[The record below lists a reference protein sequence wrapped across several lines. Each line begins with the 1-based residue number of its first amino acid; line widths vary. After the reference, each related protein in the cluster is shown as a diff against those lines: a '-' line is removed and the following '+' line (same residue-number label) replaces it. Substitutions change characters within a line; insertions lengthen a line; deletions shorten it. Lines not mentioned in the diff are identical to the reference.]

1 MSETDS
7 VLFNVDI
14 NNYNGPL
21 DVLLDLA
28 KAQKVDLEEIS
39 ITKLADQFHEYI
51 TNEKHLNLE
60 IASEYLLIATWL
72 AYLKS
77 KLLLPGTPEE
87 EFKVQ
92 EVAEKLKLQ
101 LKKLELI
108 RLLSE
113 QMLKRNRLGRE
124 IRTRGIKGNIRS
136 IYSSEYNVNL
146 FELLKAYSSVVMT
159 KDFQTMSIPKLPVFT
174 TEDGI
179 KTIKQFLGK
188 LMDWKNIN
196 DLIPKNFKN
205 GSKYKRT
212 GKAGIFAGS
221 LELVKEGNLSIKQD
235 NLFELLKTYSTII
248 MTKDFQK
255 MDIPK
260 LPVFTTEEGIKTI
273 KEFFGK
279 LVYWKKLDD
288 LIPKNFKRGSRYKR
302 TGKAG
307 IFAGSLEL
315 VKEGNLK
322 IKQEELFEEIYIK
335 ENK

>member
-1 MSETDS
+1 MSESDS

-39 ITKLADQFHEYI
+39 ITKLADQFHDYI
-51 TNEKHLNLE
+51 TKEKDLNLE
-60 IASEYLLIATWL
+60 IASEYLLMATWL

-136 IYSSEYNVNL
+136 IYSSEYNVTL
-146 FELLKAYSSVVMT
+146 FELLKSYSSVVMT
-159 KDFQTMSIPKLPVFT
+159 KDFQTMNIPKLPVFT

-188 LMDWKNIN
+188 LMDWKKLDELN
-196 DLIPKNFKN
+196 PANFKN
-205 GSKYKRT
+205 GSRYKKT

-221 LELVKEGNLSIKQD
+221 LELVKEGNLSMKQD
-235 NLFELLKTYSTII
+235 NLFDDIYVRELN
-248 MTKDFQK
+248 D
-255 MDIPK
+255 
-260 LPVFTTEEGIKTI
+260 
-273 KEFFGK
+273 
-279 LVYWKKLDD
+279 
-288 LIPKNFKRGSRYKR
+288 
-302 TGKAG
+302 
-307 IFAGSLEL
+307 
-315 VKEGNLK
+315 
-322 IKQEELFEEIYIK
+322 
-335 ENK
+335 

>member
-1 MSETDS
+1 MSVSDS

-39 ITKLADQFHEYI
+39 ITKLADQFHDYI
-51 TNEKHLNLE
+51 TKEKNLNLE
-60 IASEYLLIATWL
+60 IASEYLLMATWL

-92 EVAEKLKLQ
+92 EVADKLKLQ

-113 QMLKRNRLGRE
+113 QMLKRKRLGKDVFV
-124 IRTRGIKGNIRS
+124 RGIKGNIKS
-136 IYSSEYNVNL
+136 IYSSTYSITL
-146 FELLKAYSSVVMT
+146 YELLKTYSSIVMT
-159 KDFQTMSIPKLPVFT
+159 KDFQRVNIIKLPVFT
-174 TEDGI
+174 TESGI
-179 KTIKQFLGK
+179 E
-188 LMDWKNIN
+188 
-196 DLIPKNFKN
+196 
-205 GSKYKRT
+205 R
-212 GKAGIFAGS
+212 
-221 LELVKEGNLSIKQD
+221 
-235 NLFELLKTYSTII
+235 
-248 MTKDFQK
+248 
-255 MDIPK
+255 
-260 LPVFTTEEGIKTI
+260 I

-279 LVYWKKLDD
+279 LIDWKNIED
-288 LIPKNFKRGSRYKR
+288 LIPSTFKTKKKYKK

-322 IKQEELFEEIYIK
+322 IKQEKLFDDIYIK
-335 ENK
+335 EN